1 MSDWTK
7 KVLIVDDDVLISS
20 LMVEYLRAKGYSAQA
35 ATNVRLALEQIA
47 DFDPDLVF
55 MDIHLGSNE
64 LSGLQ
69 LARRLSATNPDISII
84 FLSNYPVIESLNG
97 NLPSGSQY
105 ISKATIGEKIER
117 LLEVIES
124 AKVSD
129 RAEQTSANRV
139 SLLSKSQIEVL
150 KMAAE
155 GMSNKAIAEKRG
167 TQTRTVEELFRKIYV
182 TLGIPASENL
192 NPRVTAIR
200 QYIDAAGL
208 P

>member
-105 ISKATIGEKIER
+105 ISKATIGDKIER

>member
-105 ISKATIGEKIER
+105 ISKATIGDKIER

-129 RAEQTSANRV
+129 RSEQTSANRV

>member
-105 ISKATIGEKIER
+105 VSKATIGEKIER

>member
-105 ISKATIGEKIER
+105 VSKATIGEKIER

-167 TQTRTVEELFRKIYV
+167 TQTRTVEELFRKIYA
-182 TLGIPASENL
+182 TLGVPASENL

>member
-105 ISKATIGEKIER
+105 ISKATIGDKIER

-129 RAEQTSANRV
+129 RSEQTSANRV

-167 TQTRTVEELFRKIYV
+167 TQTRTVEELFRKIYA
-182 TLGIPASENL
+182 TLGVPASENL